1 MPAVLTFAFDPL
13 AHVGGLDVRFET
25 IAQAAILLAALLLLT
40 RIGRITPTE
49 GPYVPAPTL
58 RPIDVPFL
66 VLGVVPGAVIGGRL
80 DYVLVHLDYYRA
92 HPAAI
97 VDPSQGS
104 LGLGLA
110 VPGAVIGAAILGR
123 LVDAPVRRWFH
134 AATLPTLFV
143 LAATKLAAVLA
154 ADGQGMPSDL
164 PWATAYIGDGPWS
177 SLAAYVPSHPSQVYE
192 AVATVA
198 VLIVVG
204 IAFRRGVFADRDGT
218 GLFVAVGLWAAG
230 RGIVALTW
238 RDASVA
244 GPFGAEQLILAALIV
259 ACAVIVV
266 LVRRRQA
273 SAPA

>member
-13 AHVGGLDVRFET
+13 LHFGDLSVRIET
-25 IAQAAILLAALLLLT
+25 IVLAAILFAGLLLLT
-40 RIGRITPTE
+40 WIGRITPTE

-80 DYVLVHLDYYRA
+80 DYVLVHLDYYQA
-92 HPAAI
+92 HPAAV
-97 VDPSQGS
+97 VDPSQGA

-143 LAATKLAAVLA
+143 LAAAKLAGVLA

-164 PWATAYIGDGPWS
+164 PWATAYVGDGPWS
-177 SLAAYVPSHPSQVYE
+177 SLAAYVPSHPAQVYE
-192 AVATVA
+192 AIATLI
-198 VLIVVG
+198 VLVVVG
-204 IAFRRGVFADRDGT
+204 IAFRRGAFAERDGA
-218 GLFVAVGLWAAG
+218 GLFVAIGLWAAG
-230 RGIVALTW
+230 RGIVALAW
-238 RDASVA
+238 RDATVA
-244 GPFGAEQLILAALIV
+244 GPFGAEQLILV
-259 ACAVIVV
+259 PVIVGCALTV
-266 LVRRRQA
+266 ILLRRRQA
-273 SAPA
+273 